1 MNFCKVIILSTLLVA
16 VGFPSNGKAQ
26 QSYEDEWKKEQ
37 RESGGKLLKFLF
49 GDSDEEDED
58 PENNSDPANNP
69 GIEEEVTPVKQT
81 DNPSDPSED
90 ENINSVDDTVIETE
104 KVESSPVPSPV
115 IVESVPETP
124 EVQVVPGQERDG
136 LAPPPGFTE
145 EVEKKIENSPKKEP
159 ENTTPEDSIVVEGLS
174 TAPISEKAN
183 PENVGNQEDTQ
194 TAPKETPNITLTKTE
209 SELERLDREN
219 PVVAVVEGDEIY
231 WQDITQAAKKLPEQ
245 YQGQLETMFPIL
257 LDRAIDL
264 KLLAHAGADADMD
277 EKEDV
282 KRKLAIAE
290 EKIIRD
296 AYLEQQLNEM
306 ITEAMLRDRYFA
318 LLRENIVNAEIRARH
333 ILVETRNEAL
343 ALIIAL
349 DNGAEFHLLAKK
361 FSKGPSAEKGGDLG
375 WFKQKDMDPEFAS
388 AAFSLVPGSYTKAPV
403 ATDFGWHVIKLE
415 DRRDVK
421 QPTFESMRSEIKEQV
436 SRELVAHMVRDLRK
450 DADISVFPAN

>member
-1 MNFCKVIILSTLLVA
+1 MNFRKVIILFSLLITTSFIHV
-16 VGFPSNGKAQ
+16 SNAQ
-26 QSYEDEWKKEQ
+26 QNSEEDWKKEQ

-49 GDSDEEDED
+49 GDDEEEAPETDDIQKEKPVETTIETTEED
-58 PENNSDPANNP
+58 GIPSSEENTPVVNDNVIQSTPVDPA
-69 GIEEEVTPVKQT
+69 V
-81 DNPSDPSED
+81 
-90 ENINSVDDTVIETE
+90 
-104 KVESSPVPSPV
+104 SSPEEAPV
-115 IVESVPETP
+115 VEVI
-124 EVQVVPGQERDG
+124 PGQERDG
-136 LAPPPGFTE
+136 LVPPPGFTE
-145 EVEKKIENSPKKEP
+145 EVQKKP
-159 ENTTPEDSIVVEGLS
+159 ESNIVVEDLS
-174 TAPISEKAN
+174 TEPAPQDTLPRN
-183 PENVGNQEDTQ
+183 VVVQENAPATAVEDN
-194 TAPKETPNITLTKTE
+194 KLSLTKTE
-209 SELERLDREN
+209 DELDRLAREN

-277 EKEDV
+277 EKAEV
-282 KRKLAIAE
+282 KRKLALAE

-296 AYLEQQLNEM
+296 AYLEQQLDEM
-306 ITEAMLRDRYFA
+306 ITESMLKDRYFA
-318 LLRENIVNAEIRARH
+318 LLRENVVNAEVRARH

-343 ALIIAL
+343 ALVIAL

-388 AAFSLVPGSYTKAPV
+388 AAFSLAPGTYTKAPV

-415 DRRDVK
+415 DKRDVK
-421 QPTFESMRSEIKEQV
+421 QPTFESMRAEIKDQV
-436 SRELVAHMVRDLRK
+436 SRELVTRMVRDLRK

>member
-1 MNFCKVIILSTLLVA
+1 MNFRKVIVLSTVLMIVSFA
-16 VGFPSNGKAQ
+16 QDSNAQ
-26 QSYEDEWKKEQ
+26 QSSDDEWKKEQ

-49 GDSDEEDED
+49 GDSDDEETS
-58 PENNSDPANNP
+58 PEEEKVTEEETDTISDPAP
-69 GIEEEVTPVKQT
+69 EENTNT
-81 DNPSDPSED
+81 
-90 ENINSVDDTVIETE
+90 VDDSVIETKTTE
-104 KVESSPVPSPV
+104 PVV
-115 IVESVPETP
+115 VESVLDTPETVTP
-124 EVQVVPGQERDG
+124 EVEVVPGEEREG

-145 EVEKKIENSPKKEP
+145 EVEKRS
-159 ENTTPEDSIVVEGLS
+159 EDTSGNGIVVEDLS
-174 TAPISEKAN
+174 TAPISKNTNSEK
-183 PENVGNQEDTQ
+183 VEDLESTQ
-194 TAPKETPNITLTKTE
+194 IAPTASPKAAPSKTE
-209 SELERLDREN
+209 SELDRLDREN

-296 AYLEQQLNEM
+296 AYLEEQLGEM
-306 ITEAMLRDRYFA
+306 ITESMLKDRYFS

-343 ALIIAL
+343 ALVIAL

-361 FSKGPSAEKGGDLG
+361 FSKGPSADKGGDLG
-375 WFKQKDMDPEFAS
+375 WFKQKDMDPNFAS
-388 AAFSLVPGSYTKAPV
+388 AAFSLAPGTYTKAPV
-403 ATDFGWHVIKLE
+403 ATEFGWHVIQLE
-415 DRRDVK
+415 DKRDVK
-421 QPTFESMRSEIKEQV
+421 QPTFESMRSEIRDQI
-436 SRELVAHMVRDLRK
+436 SRELVARMVRDLRQ
-450 DADISVFPAN
+450 DADISVFPR

>member
-1 MNFCKVIILSTLLVA
+1 MNFRNVIILFSLLIA
-16 VGFPSNGKAQ
+16 AGFAQEVKAQ
-26 QSYEDEWKKEQ
+26 QSIDDEWKKEQ

-49 GDSDEEDED
+49 GDDEE
-58 PENNSDPANNP
+58 
-69 GIEEEVTPVKQT
+69 
-81 DNPSDPSED
+81 
-90 ENINSVDDTVIETE
+90 
-104 KVESSPVPSPV
+104 
-115 IVESVPETP
+115 ETP
-124 EVQVVPGQERDG
+124 ETDDVQKEKSTVTTTKTPTETTQDDVVIIPSSEENTPEANDDITQATPVEPAVSSPEEAPVVEVIPGQERDG
-136 LAPPPGFTE
+136 LAPPPGFSE
-145 EVEKKIENSPKKEP
+145 EVQQKP
-159 ENTTPEDSIVVEGLS
+159 ENSIVVEDLS
-174 TAPISEKAN
+174 TEPASQNTSSSDVKT
-183 PENVGNQEDTQ
+183 QEDTP
-194 TAPKETPNITLTKTE
+194 AASDEGNKLSLTKTE
-209 SELERLDREN
+209 GELDRLAREN

-277 EKEDV
+277 EKAEV
-282 KRKLAIAE
+282 KRKLALAE

-296 AYLEQQLNEM
+296 AYLEQQLDEM
-306 ITEAMLRDRYFA
+306 ITESMLKDRYFA
-318 LLRENIVNAEIRARH
+318 LLRENVVNAEVRARH

-343 ALIIAL
+343 ALVIAL

-388 AAFSLVPGSYTKAPV
+388 AAFSLAPGTYTKAPV

-415 DRRDVK
+415 DKRDVK
-421 QPTFESMRSEIKEQV
+421 QPTFESMRAEIKDQV
-436 SRELVAHMVRDLRK
+436 SRELVTRMVRDLRK